1 MTEAILLLAPA
12 VCATAIA
19 DRTRARRLSVRGAAY
34 LAAWNAVLVNA
45 VVWAAKCIA
54 FGTGDAPLFPPRGV
68 TAEAALKYLAVA
80 IPAAA
85 VAGFAEA
92 LLANRFRVESA
103 PGGREGA

>member
-19 DRTRARRLSVRGAAY
+19 DRTRARRLSVRPQECPGD
-34 LAAWNAVLVNA
+34 NHSVRVPAVLH
-45 VVWAAKCIA
+45 CQ
-54 FGTGDAPLFPPRGV
+54 
-68 TAEAALKYLAVA
+68 
-80 IPAAA
+80 
-85 VAGFAEA
+85 EA